1 MILKHFYFI
10 CLCTLGHVTIFAQQT
25 RPNIVLILADDL
37 GYGDPRCYNADSKIP
52 TPNLDRMAR
61 EGMRFTDA
69 HSPSSVC
76 TPTRYGILTG
86 RYAWRTRLQ
95 KSVLWPWDP
104 PLIEDE
110 RLTLPEMLKS
120 LNYQTACI
128 GKWHLG
134 WNWLDKRGSP
144 VRSLVMAGINDLAKQ
159 KEMEDSIVFEQP
171 IKGGPI
177 EHGFDYYFGD
187 DVPNFPPYIFI
198 ENDYTVGL
206 PTGRKP
212 DDMFGHPGP
221 ALPGWDL
228 SGVMPAITQKACS
241 YLDAVNAVENPVFLY
256 LPLTAPHT
264 PIAPSPHFI
273 GKSGAGWYGDYVMEV
288 DWAVGQV
295 IETLERNGLIE
306 NTLLIFTSDN
316 GSPQRDGTDMNGET
330 GSVKALGHDPSKPWR
345 GMKSDIWEGGH
356 RIPFI
361 ARWPKFLPA
370 ASITDQPFILSDLMR
385 TIAGITGYDIPENM
399 AGDSYDFSR
408 LFMGLHTN
416 APIRNHL
423 IHHSGN
429 GVFAIRIDEWKLILG
444 RDSGG
449 FTKFEP
455 PPDAPDGQL
464 YHLKEDPM
472 EQNNL
477 YTDHPEIVKKLTTE
491 LEKIKREERW
501 RQE

>member
-1 MILKHFYFI
+1 
-10 CLCTLGHVTIFAQQT
+10 
-25 RPNIVLILADDL
+25 
-37 GYGDPRCYNADSKIP
+37 
-52 TPNLDRMAR
+52 
-61 EGMRFTDA
+61 
-69 HSPSSVC
+69 
-76 TPTRYGILTG
+76 
-86 RYAWRTRLQ
+86 
-95 KSVLWPWDP
+95 
-104 PLIEDE
+104 
-110 RLTLPEMLKS
+110 
-120 LNYQTACI
+120 
-128 GKWHLG
+128 
-134 WNWLDKRGSP
+134 
-144 VRSLVMAGINDLAKQ
+144 MAGINDLAKQ
-159 KEMEDSIVFEQP
+159 KEMEDSIDFEQP